1 MTVRTVII
9 SRGILMPK
17 ALCLTSLAVAV
28 VIVLL
33 FLTDLIMSLA
43 GMTPS
48 SPLRGASTMMDIAFV
63 AVGIAIAVMSWLT
76 YREQG

>member
-9 SRGILMPK
+9 SRGFLMPK

-33 FLTDLIMSLA
+33 FLTDLIMGFA
-43 GMTPS
+43 GMTAS
-48 SPLRGASTMMDIAFV
+48 SPLRGASMLMDVAFV
-63 AVGIAIAVMSWLT
+63 VIGIAIAVMSWTT